1 MTRKIGGFVYGFCN
15 WKLRESE
22 LELSCLAHNTF
33 GLDSNKLKFIDTCK
47 YLRTSLASLANTI
60 DKNEKS
66 KTELILKQFI
76 SQHDYFSLVW
86 KSLPAYQKDGIIEI
100 FSSGKGLIPYEEIIN
115 MNSLEISPEKD
126 FFNKDE
132 FCNELK
138 QKQALDDDYE

>member
-1 MTRKIGGFVYGFCN
+1 MK
-15 WKLRESE
+15 
-22 LELSCLAHNTF
+22 
-33 GLDSNKLKFIDTCK
+33 
-47 YLRTSLASLANTI
+47 
-60 DKNEKS
+60 KS

-132 FCNELK
+132 SCNELK